1 MMKGKGFSLSKQKT
15 RAVLL
20 MALIAAGGT
29 IAYWLQPYVEHA
41 PTMCLFHVV
50 TGKPCPTCGMTRA
63 TCALVH
69 GEWAKAISYH
79 PLVIPF
85 WMALIAMLW
94 AHFVL
99 PLSAEAER
107 WRRWSLWMFL
117 GVVAAGLLLRVTEWV
132 RG

>member
-1 MMKGKGFSLSKQKT
+1 MAANGLSLGKQKT
-15 RAVLL
+15 RAALLMVLL
-20 MALIAAGGT
+20 LSGGVV
-29 IAYWLQPYVEHA
+29 AYWLQPYVEHA

-69 GEWAKAISYH
+69 GEWTKAVKYH
-79 PLVIPF
+79 PLVVPF

-94 AHFVL
+94 AYFVL
-99 PLSAEAER
+99 PLSQRAER
-107 WRRWSLWMFL
+107 WRKLSLWGFL
-117 GVVAAGLLLRVTEWV
+117 GVVGAGLLLRVTEWV